1 MKMNITDFEEF
12 KRLEDLLNKRV
23 ISPVD
28 FWQRI
33 RELKTISTGMI
44 NRIQRELNMLE
55 ANYKVN
61 LTIPYNEKFV
71 PLQETK
77 DIFAEHSHYIEPRTS
92 GEIMLHKLGYAESMS
107 EHDLMITGNY
117 PNNKRTFERVHA
129 QIVDYIEFSKI
140 DNEIHFTT
148 YLTRK
153 THGIYK
159 NNDEPKTVTK
169 KELEAIIQIITEWM
183 E

>member
-1 MKMNITDFEEF
+1 MNQTDFEEF

-23 ISPVD
+23 ISPTH

-44 NRIQRELNMLE
+44 NKIQRELSIL
-55 ANYKVN
+55 
-61 LTIPYNEKFV
+61 
-71 PLQETK
+71 ETK
-77 DIFAEHSHYIEPRTS
+77 PYTAQFNPYIEPRTS
-92 GEIMLHKLGYAESMS
+92 GEIMLHKLGYAELTS
-107 EHDLMITGNY
+107 EHALMIIRNYGNY
-117 PNNKRTFERVHA
+117 KRIFERGCA
-129 QIVDYIEFSKI
+129 QTVDYIVFSKT
-140 DNEIHFTT
+140 DNEIHFIS

-153 THGIYK
+153 TSTPYK
-159 NNDEPKTVTK
+159 NNDEPKPVTK